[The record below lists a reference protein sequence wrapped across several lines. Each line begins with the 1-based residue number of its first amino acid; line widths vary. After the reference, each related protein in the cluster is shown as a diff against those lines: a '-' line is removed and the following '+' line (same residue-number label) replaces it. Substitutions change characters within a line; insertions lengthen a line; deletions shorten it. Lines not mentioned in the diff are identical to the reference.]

1 MKVLTKELH
10 GARPK
15 NIIMSV
21 LYGLLRYFNISTV
34 YAIDSDYHV
43 KSDLVKASY
52 SSLWLEMGGEKQAR
66 GWYKLPAQ
74 EIKSIEE
81 VKSKHRSQ
89 FIKREGLKEL
99 IQINMANALQQITLP
114 ARVN

>member
-1 MKVLTKELH
+1 MLTKELH

-21 LYGLLRYFNISTV
+21 LYGFLRYFGITTV

-74 EIKSIEE
+74 EIKKSLEE

-89 FIKREGLKEL
+89 FIKREGVKEL
-99 IQINMANALQQITLP
+99 IQLEMANALRQITLNP
-114 ARVN
+114 QMN

>member
-1 MKVLTKELH
+1 MRNRLAAGINCRRKRSK
-10 GARPK
+10 
-15 NIIMSV
+15 
-21 LYGLLRYFNISTV
+21 
-34 YAIDSDYHV
+34 
-43 KSDLVKASY
+43 
-52 SSLWLEMGGEKQAR
+52 
-66 GWYKLPAQ
+66 
-74 EIKSIEE
+74 KSIEE

>member
-1 MKVLTKELH
+1 
-10 GARPK
+10 
-15 NIIMSV
+15 
-21 LYGLLRYFNISTV
+21 
-34 YAIDSDYHV
+34 
-43 KSDLVKASY
+43 
-52 SSLWLEMGGEKQAR
+52 R

-74 EIKSIEE
+74 EIKKSIEE

>member
-1 MKVLTKELH
+1 M
-10 GARPK
+10 
-15 NIIMSV
+15 
-21 LYGLLRYFNISTV
+21 
-34 YAIDSDYHV
+34 

-74 EIKSIEE
+74 EIKKNIEE

-89 FIKREGLKEL
+89 FIKREGIKEL
-99 IQINMANALQQITLP
+99 IQLDMANALRQITLRS
-114 ARVN
+114 RVN

>member
-1 MKVLTKELH
+1 MRVSISDVKEQVFLM
-10 GARPK
+10 ARAQ
-15 NIIMSV
+15 V
-21 LYGLLRYFNISTV
+21 
-34 YAIDSDYHV
+34 
-43 KSDLVKASY
+43 
-52 SSLWLEMGGEKQAR
+52 SSLHTTDSCAHEKQAR

-74 EIKSIEE
+74 EIKKSIEE

>member
-1 MKVLTKELH
+1 
-10 GARPK
+10 
-15 NIIMSV
+15 
-21 LYGLLRYFNISTV
+21 
-34 YAIDSDYHV
+34 
-43 KSDLVKASY
+43 
-52 SSLWLEMGGEKQAR
+52 
-66 GWYKLPAQ
+66 
-74 EIKSIEE
+74 E